1 VIHSNC
7 AGETEEKPGI
17 RERIMAE
24 HDHTHPGDHAQAHVP
39 PNITAAF
46 AIGVALNLGFVVVE
60 GVYGLLANSMALIAD
75 AGHNLGDVLGLV
87 IAWIA
92 TVLARRAPSQ
102 NYTYGLRRAT
112 ILAALVN
119 AMLLLVAVGAITIE
133 GIRRLS
139 EPGEIASV
147 AVMAVAAAG
156 IVVNGIT
163 AWLLASGRRDDS
175 ICGVPSCTWSTMH
188 WFRLA

>member
-1 VIHSNC
+1 MDSSKC
-7 AGETEEKPGI
+7 QTLTASPAEPGGL
-17 RERIMAE
+17 
-24 HDHTHPGDHAQAHVP
+24 PG
-39 PNITAAF
+39 
-46 AIGVALNLGFVVVE
+46 G
-60 GVYGLLANSMALIAD
+60 
-75 AGHNLGDVLGLV
+75 LGLV

-92 TVLARRAPSQ
+92 TVLARRVPSQ

-147 AVMAVAAAG
+147 TVMVVAAAG
-156 IVVNGIT
+156 IGAMLDTCV
-163 AWLLASGRRDDS
+163 
-175 ICGVPSCTWSTMH
+175 
-188 WFRLA
+188 